1 MPSKL
6 PLVLALALVVA
17 TAGMARAQDDDDT
30 PSLDDT
36 PRITV
41 GGTASTEVP
50 PDLATITLGVTSHK
64 PTAKA
69 AADATATAAQAVID
83 EAKAEGVK
91 PVDITTQT
99 LSLAQTFENQ
109 QDAHGNF
116 IGRKP
121 TGFDA
126 SNNVAIRIRDLAK
139 AGALAQALIDKGAND
154 FEGIAFSV
162 EHPQPIL
169 DKLAGE
175 AVANAKRQA
184 VIMAQAAGVK
194 LGRVLAIERST
205 ASSPRIFRFSGGTT
219 FGSER
224 RVAAPAPMPVEA
236 GSQGLAA
243 DATVTWAIDQP

>member
-1 MPSKL
+1 MPKL

-17 TAGMARAQDDDDT
+17 AAGVARAQDDEDT

-41 GGTASTEVP
+41 AGSATTEVA
-50 PDLATITLGVTSHK
+50 PDLATITLGVTNHK

-69 AADATATAAQAVID
+69 AADATATAAQAIVD

-91 PVDITTQT
+91 PADIATQT
-99 LSLAQTFENQ
+99 LTLAQTFEDQ
-109 QDAHGNF
+109 QDAHGHF
-116 IGRKP
+116 IGRKA

-126 SNNVAIRIRDLAK
+126 SNTVAIRIRDLAK
-139 AGALAQALIDKGAND
+139 AGTLAQALIDKGANTFD
-154 FEGIAFSV
+154 GIAFSI

-184 VIMAQAAGVK
+184 EIMAQAAGVK
-194 LGRVLAIERST
+194 LGHVLVIER
-205 ASSPRIFRFSGGTT
+205 AGAAPPFRA
-219 FGSER
+219 R
-224 RVAAPAPMPVEA
+224 AYAAPMAMARVAAPASMPVEA
-236 GSQGLAA
+236 GSQALSAE
-243 DATVTWAIDQP
+243 VSVSWAIDQP